1 MGYKYGLLT
10 AVIIIIIAIWALSN
24 LITSPS
30 VSYLGVRMYIIKQ
43 INDDFF
49 FFFFSKKPS
58 FKCSLSLE

>member
-30 VSYLGVRMYIIKQ
+30 VSYLGGAYVYY
-43 INDDFF
+43 
-49 FFFFSKKPS
+49 
-58 FKCSLSLE
+58 